1 MKAGKGNMSLKNTFF
16 AKRFMIFLAVSTL
29 SNLAVAESTN
39 SSHQNDMQLE
49 EVVVTAQKKREL
61 LHNVPASVST
71 LKEESLNAILS
82 SGDDV
87 RSLANQIPGLYVE
100 SSNGRIA
107 PRFYMRGLGNV
118 DFDLAAS
125 QPVSVIFDNVVQ
137 ENVILKSFPIFD
149 VESVEAIRGPQG
161 TLFGRNTTAGIVKF
175 TSKRPTQNTDGFA
188 RINYGTFNTV
198 NFEGAVGGSLIDET
212 LSGRIAVLSQNRDD
226 WINNTYKN
234 EKDAF
239 GGHRELAARAQLLFE
254 PNDSFDALLNYHAR
268 DLDGSQTAFMANVFT
283 RGSNNLNENYDRE
296 NVFYDEGDDNTQK
309 YKGSGAS
316 LTLTYDFGS
325 TEFTSISAYE
335 EAKGSNTGDI
345 DGGVSGVGPGF
356 IPFSSATIDAGDIQ
370 QKTQEFHWR
379 SLNPNFWEWQLGAF
393 YFDSDLSVTTDAG
406 FNIATV
412 YHENSS
418 WAVFSQNT
426 FNFTDHTKVGVGVR
440 YTEDDKS
447 LDSLGVQSI
456 NVQDDQVSWDLSI
469 NHSLTDMTSV
479 YTRVADGFRA
489 PSIQGRDIAFFGA
502 PSVADSEK
510 ILSYEAGIKSD
521 FLERKLR
528 LNAAVFYYTID
539 GFQLSAIGGT
549 SNSNSLLNA
558 DDAVGKGAELD
569 IEYLP
574 TVNLKFTAGLS
585 INETEIKDAKLYTAV
600 CGSGQCTPTDPLDG
614 SGNASIDGNPF
625 PGAPDTTFNFTIR
638 YQIPTDNGNLWYIYS
653 DWAYQGKTNL
663 ALYESKEFYTDG
675 QFEGGLRIGYE
686 TQNLDVA
693 FFSRNIT
700 DEHNVKGFVD
710 FNNNT
715 GFVNEPRIVGVE
727 LKYKL

>member
-239 GGHRELAARAQLLFE
+239 GGHRELAARAQL
-254 PNDSFDALLNYHAR
+254 S
-268 DLDGSQTAFMANVFT
+268 
-283 RGSNNLNENYDRE
+283 
-296 NVFYDEGDDNTQK
+296 
-309 YKGSGAS
+309 
-316 LTLTYDFGS
+316 
-325 TEFTSISAYE
+325 
-335 EAKGSNTGDI
+335 
-345 DGGVSGVGPGF
+345 
-356 IPFSSATIDAGDIQ
+356 
-370 QKTQEFHWR
+370 
-379 SLNPNFWEWQLGAF
+379 
-393 YFDSDLSVTTDAG
+393 
-406 FNIATV
+406 
-412 YHENSS
+412 
-418 WAVFSQNT
+418 
-426 FNFTDHTKVGVGVR
+426 
-440 YTEDDKS
+440 
-447 LDSLGVQSI
+447 
-456 NVQDDQVSWDLSI
+456 
-469 NHSLTDMTSV
+469 
-479 YTRVADGFRA
+479 
-489 PSIQGRDIAFFGA
+489 
-502 PSVADSEK
+502 
-510 ILSYEAGIKSD
+510 
-521 FLERKLR
+521 
-528 LNAAVFYYTID
+528 
-539 GFQLSAIGGT
+539 
-549 SNSNSLLNA
+549 
-558 DDAVGKGAELD
+558 
-569 IEYLP
+569 
-574 TVNLKFTAGLS
+574 
-585 INETEIKDAKLYTAV
+585 
-600 CGSGQCTPTDPLDG
+600 CT
-614 SGNASIDGNPF
+614 
-625 PGAPDTTFNFTIR
+625 
-638 YQIPTDNGNLWYIYS
+638 
-653 DWAYQGKTNL
+653 
-663 ALYESKEFYTDG
+663 
-675 QFEGGLRIGYE
+675 
-686 TQNLDVA
+686 
-693 FFSRNIT
+693 
-700 DEHNVKGFVD
+700 
-710 FNNNT
+710 
-715 GFVNEPRIVGVE
+715 
-727 LKYKL
+727 